1 MATIDNRNAN
11 KLRVFAVDTFVAS
24 VAAMAFGAGM
34 ASAGPNDPG
43 MTDVRGDG
51 TVHSRQS
58 AGVSGARHCAVDPGT
73 LNTSSTNS
81 SDMGVPTQHS
91 HEAGPSWVGSD
102 GWQAIGQSR
111 SNPWGGHFN
120 PQNTK
125 TGPHCRTGH
134 SGSAGHF

>member
-1 MATIDNRNAN
+1 MATTDIRKAHT
-11 KLRVFAVDTFVAS
+11 LRVLAVDALAIGVT
-24 VAAMAFGAGM
+24 AMAFSAGV
-34 ASAGPNDPG
+34 ASANPNDPG

-51 TVHSRQS
+51 VVHSRQS
-58 AGVSGARHCAVDPGT
+58 AGVAGTKHCAVDPGT

-81 SDMGVPTQHS
+81 SGMGVPTQHA

-125 TGPHCRTGH
+125 TGPQCRTGH
-134 SGSAGHF
+134 SGSAGNF